1 MTRKEKREREDA
13 IHERI
18 ELGYTPRQAEKA
30 QLAHEKL
37 VRKVLRRY
45 RHRCQQEVQDENRE
59 NLCV

>member
-13 IHERI
+13 IQERI

-30 QLAHEKL
+30 QTAHENL
-37 VRKVLRRY
+37 VRKVLRKY
-45 RHRCQQEVQDENRE
+45 RRRCQQEVQDENRE